1 MALHQTPFTLP
12 RPVFCSRMA
21 TKASQPRGRCKASP
35 VWSRF
40 NIACAQTL
48 RPFPLPHTATPA
60 TQLHGAA
67 ALPSAVWP
75 LLPMRADWR
84 GRRLLLMLAITERG
98 CRLLSLAHLGPQVV
112 ALALFNTA
120 PAAIWQ
126 TRRRQLPTPSPIHS
140 PVAAPCCP
148 HPIMLP
154 VRLGS
159 RRARAKQEHF
169 STCVVVSRGVWG
181 R

>member
-1 MALHQTPFTLP
+1 MALYQTPFTLP

-35 VWSRF
+35 IWSLS
-40 NIACAQTL
+40 NIACAETL
-48 RPFPLPHTATPA
+48 RPVPLPHTR
-60 TQLHGAA
+60 TQLSSFMG
-67 ALPSAVWP
+67 
-75 LLPMRADWR
+75 LLPYHRLS
-84 GRRLLLMLAITERG
+84 GRCSPCALIGGAVDGLLMLAITERG

-126 TRRRQLPTPSPIHS
+126 TRRRQLPTPSPVHP
-140 PVAAPCCP
+140 PVAAPCWAR
-148 HPIMLP
+148 PIMVA

-169 STCVVVSRGVWG
+169 STCVVVNRGVWG